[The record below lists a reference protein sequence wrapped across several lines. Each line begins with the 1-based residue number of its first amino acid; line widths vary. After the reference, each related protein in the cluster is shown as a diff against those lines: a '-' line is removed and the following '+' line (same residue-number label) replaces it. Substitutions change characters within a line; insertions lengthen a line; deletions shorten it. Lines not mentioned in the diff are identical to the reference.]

1 MALNV
6 WTLLGQL
13 GFDTSD
19 FQKGLKDAEKQVKKT
34 AGILEDDLTEAAAG
48 ASTELDNTA
57 KSAKDVNKAL
67 AGDEVKERAKQVKTL
82 ASEHKAG
89 IKPLEEVKKGLE
101 EQEKA
106 LKETALAQDRNSKEY
121 RETVRALAE
130 VRRELDSTNKSL
142 EKQAFDFEKLGGQL
156 TKFGGA
162 LSLGV
167 TAPLTALAGVG
178 VASAMQLETFATSLN
193 VLIGEAEAANQVFEE
208 LYEFSAVVPFDW
220 RALTEGTRTLA
231 AFGIE
236 ADAIVDTLSMLG
248 DVAAG
253 TQSRIEDMAEIYGRV
268 QVTGRA
274 SMQEINR
281 LAQRGVPVY
290 TELANILGV
299 TAAEVRELVSAG
311 MIGFP
316 EIEQLFHNLTSAGGK
331 FHGMMEAVSSTTQ
344 GRLNTLRDTFEQVTD
359 LIGEALLP
367 TVNRLIGAAQAATD
381 WFINLDEGAQGFAIA
396 LGMVLAGT
404 GPLLLALG
412 GIVARAPAI
421 LAFFN
426 ALRLALIPLGG
437 PAGLITVLVVAVGAL
452 ALAFSGG
459 DKSLDKALN
468 KVNEALAGNDKDS
481 ITSAL
486 DDVITKVDGPVR
498 TIFEELRQELVETGD
513 VGVEQMQRISRAAE
527 MAARLMAAQRRVQ
540 EAEARLA
547 TARTMEE
554 TFRTTGAARDT
565 EGGLVFDTAR
575 QREQLNNALAGAM
588 EAAVIPLIELG
599 ADNQFRFTDRL
610 LAEQAALNID
620 LVERLMREMSGPIQE
635 IAAVIEES
643 GLSAEAQE
651 NLTAAQADLAEILRY
666 INEGDQSTGTPAPGR
681 VTPPPTTTTGG
692 KEKAERTVADIE
704 ADLER
709 NIREALRRASFEG
722 TTEAIVA
729 AARAQVA
736 AANAAISEL
745 LTDQYEGLIPDGLL
759 DDIRNKRTSAQEII
773 DRGGLGPM
781 FNQWGDYLN
790 DETERQLARLR
801 AGRTRPPKEEIDQA
815 ALLQAEIDQAFAR
828 NTRNL
833 RGIAAIANIAGAAM
847 GALAGIAEDVDAF
860 KDRLIEIYE
869 DNINATF
876 GDTDEELSRFKRNA
890 KALADT
896 LKDAADEAARMAL
909 FTAAQERY
917 GTGATGL
924 AGTSAAARGRRT
936 DTTAAAAIAR
946 ETLEQEIALYQR
958 GRGSLEAINAA
969 IEALTTIT
977 PLSVKEI
984 NDLTGNIRALATEA
998 ANAAAF
1004 DEAPGLY
1011 FDPTQFPGVPRPIGA
1026 PGVQTQ
1032 VTPDR
1037 SQLPAAQLAA
1047 ILEEEMKARRAMVD
1061 ELLGFTTE
1069 DGPLAALG
1077 AGIANLVA
1085 NSIPLLGTAI
1095 EGFVQGGPIGAAVA
1109 VFTELL
1115 SRTESFSEIMAA
1127 LDGILN
1133 PIVEALD
1140 SLLSALMPIITV
1152 AINLVQGALQPLVI
1166 IIEKV
1171 LAPVITFVAGLI
1183 AGIYNAVARAIN
1195 FALGWLGVRLP
1206 LIDLETGRNQEEPG
1220 RQKGLLEELQA
1231 EREKL
1236 IKQINE
1242 STSESE
1248 IASLN
1253 QRLAEVDAEIARL
1266 RALGITE
1273 DPTETKDPTRPDDR
1287 DPWVFTGT
1295 SQTIQFAVATP
1306 LVEAAQEMLLAAT
1319 TMRDTFTPA
1328 GGEHAI
1334 SDFTGALAAA
1344 TPVLERLATEGIRV
1358 DVGLLG
1364 ADANDYTA
1372 VGALR

>member
-34 AGILEDDLTEAAAG
+34 AGILESDLTEAAAG

-82 ASEHKAG
+82 AGEHKAG
-89 IKPLEEVKKGLE
+89 LKPLADVKKGLE

-106 LKETALAQDRNSKEY
+106 LKEAALAQDRNTQEY

-130 VRRELDSTNKSL
+130 VRRELDSTNKSI

-178 VASAMQLETFATSLN
+178 VASAMQLETFAASLE

-220 RALTEGTRTLA
+220 RSLTEGTRTLA

-236 ADAIVDTLSMLG
+236 ADAIVDTLGMLG

-253 TQSRIEDMAEIYGRV
+253 TQSRIQDLAQIYGRV

-274 SMQEINR
+274 GMEEINR
-281 LAQRGVPVY
+281 LADRGIPVY
-290 TELANILGV
+290 TALADMLNV
-299 TAAEVRELVSAG
+299 TAGEVRELVSAG

-316 EIEQLFHNLTSAGGK
+316 EIERLFQDLTSAGGQ
-331 FHGMMEAVSSTTQ
+331 FHGMMEAVGSTTQ

-412 GIVARAPAI
+412 GIVTAAPKI
-421 LAFFN
+421 LAFFH

-437 PAGLITVLVVAVGAL
+437 PAGLIIGLAVAVGTL
-452 ALAFSGG
+452 AVAFSGPG
-459 DKSLDKALN
+459 KDSLTTALDDAAA
-468 KVNEALAGNDKDS
+468 ALAGNDNDS
-481 ITSAL
+481 LITAL
-486 DDVITKVDGPVR
+486 DTVIGKVDGDLR
-498 TIFEELRQELVETGD
+498 DAFRELRNDLVTTGD
-513 VGVEQMQRISRAAE
+513 LGVQQITRLNNAIANAPEIVKAQGEVARAQMEVASLQAFTRGAADPAIVLERLRDQLARYGRTDLAERATTTSAGVITFAPDDTGSTSLHLRTEQRYFDEINDAISRAIADTAGGAFTESAAAAE
-527 MAARLMAAQRRVQ
+527 ELAAAQERLTAATDHLAALMDGLDTPAPTPSPT
-540 EAEARLA
+540 EAPPPPRP
-547 TARTMEE
+547 T
-554 TFRTTGAARDT
+554 TTGAGEATAEDEAIGTSRRAEREAERIRRAALEVQESRIRAEEQLEARAIRRAEREHERALRNVEEAALEYQNSRIAAHEAVLAAQESGDQRAAELAAT
-565 EGGLVFDTAR
+565 
-575 QREQLNNALAGAM
+575 REQRAL
-588 EAAVIPLIELG
+588 
-599 ADNQFRFTDRL
+599 DRL
-610 LAEQAALNID
+610 
-620 LVERLMREMSGPIQE
+620 
-635 IAAVIEES
+635 IAAQVEAQDSRRRSEE
-643 GLSAEAQE
+643 LIAAREARRQERALQNVVDAQLEAQE
-651 NLTAAQADLAEILRY
+651 SR
-666 INEGDQSTGTPAPGR
+666 
-681 VTPPPTTTTGG
+681 
-692 KEKAERTVADIE
+692 
-704 ADLER
+704 
-709 NIREALRRASFEG
+709 
-722 TTEAIVA
+722 
-729 AARAQVA
+729 
-736 AANAAISEL
+736 
-745 LTDQYEGLIPDGLL
+745 
-759 DDIRNKRTSAQEII
+759 
-773 DRGGLGPM
+773 
-781 FNQWGDYLN
+781 
-790 DETERQLARLR
+790 
-801 AGRTRPPKEEIDQA
+801 
-815 ALLQAEIDQAFAR
+815 
-828 NTRNL
+828 
-833 RGIAAIANIAGAAM
+833 
-847 GALAGIAEDVDAF
+847 LAGIAQVEAREERRRQAELQAVADAA
-860 KDRLIEIYE
+860 REYQESRIAGIAQVEAREERRHERELERIREAALEAQEARIRAAE
-869 DNINATF
+869 TAAETEERIRQRNI
-876 GDTDEELSRFKRNA
+876 RNA
-890 KALADT
+890 QI
-896 LKDAADEAARMAL
+896 E
-909 FTAAQERY
+909 AQE
-917 GTGATGL
+917 
-924 AGTSAAARGRRT
+924 SRR
-936 DTTAAAAIAR
+936 
-946 ETLEQEIALYQR
+946 
-958 GRGSLEAINAA
+958 
-969 IEALTTIT
+969 
-977 PLSVKEI
+977 
-984 NDLTGNIRALATEA
+984 RAWEE
-998 ANAAAF
+998 ANAVSLVG
-1004 DEAPGLY
+1004 PGAQ
-1011 FDPTQFPGVPRPIGA
+1011 PTAVI
-1026 PGVQTQ
+1026 
-1032 VTPDR
+1032 TPDR

-1206 LIDLETGRNQEEPG
+1206 LIDLETGKNEEAPG
-1220 RQKGLLEELQA
+1220 QQKGLLEELQA
-1231 EREKL
+1231 ERESL

-1253 QRLAEVDAEIARL
+1253 KRLEEVDAEIARL
-1266 RALGITE
+1266 RALGVDAPTPGQD
-1273 DPTETKDPTRPDDR
+1273 DPTTAEDR
-1287 DPWVFTGT
+1287 EPWVFTGT
-1295 SQTIQFAVATP
+1295 TQSVQFAVATP

-1319 TMRDTFTPA
+1319 TMRDTFA
-1328 GGEHAI
+1328 GGDTGSI
-1334 SDFTGALAAA
+1334 SDFTSALAAA
-1344 TPVLERLATEGIRV
+1344 TPVLERLSTEGIRV

-1364 ADANDYTA
+1364 PDAADYTA
-1372 VGALR
+1372 VGAFR